1 MIKLKREFDE
11 SSVMDVKAVI
21 LDFGGT
27 LSDGKLI
34 WEPYHENIRNYL
46 AGQGYSYP
54 MKELKRELRGALAEL
69 NRVRAKGKE
78 MVFEEVYSIFLSNLG
93 VRYNDEMLEYLHNN
107 FRKHYDTE
115 FFPCV
120 ESMLSELSSR
130 HKVALLSTTTS
141 DQPIRLIKAAGLDK
155 YFDVMH
161 CSSMLGIRKPN
172 PEIFEIVLN
181 DLGVHPVEAVHVG
194 DDVEADMFGA
204 REAGITGV
212 WVKTRDQP
220 LWNGHAI
227 GSICDLPKFIE
238 SL

>member
-1 MIKLKREFDE
+1 M
-11 SSVMDVKAVI
+11 MDVKAVI

-46 AGQGYSYP
+46 AGQGYSFP
-54 MKELKRELRGALAEL
+54 MREMKKELRAALAEL

-78 MVFEEVYSIFLSNLG
+78 MVFEEVYSIFLSNLE
-93 VRYNDEMLEYLHNN
+93 VRYSDEMLEYLHNN

-115 FFPCV
+115 FYPCV
-120 ESMLSELSSR
+120 ESVLSQLSSKY
-130 HKVALLSTTTS
+130 KVALLSNTMS

-181 DLGVHPVEAVHVG
+181 DLEVHPVETVHVG

-204 REAGITGV
+204 RDVGITGV
-212 WVKTRDQP
+212 WIKTPDQP

-238 SL
+238 TL

>member
-1 MIKLKREFDE
+1 
-11 SSVMDVKAVI
+11 MDVKAVI

-27 LSDGKLI
+27 LSDGKLD
-34 WEPYHENIRNYL
+34 WNPYHENIRNYL
-46 AGQGYSYP
+46 VGQGYSYP
-54 MKELKRELRGALAEL
+54 MNELKRELRGALAEL

-78 MVFEEVYSIFLSNLG
+78 MVFEEVYGIFLSNLG

-120 ESMLSELSSR
+120 ESVLSTLSSKY
-130 HKVALLSTTTS
+130 KVALLSNTMS

-172 PEIFEIVLN
+172 PEIFKIVLN
-181 DLGVHPVEAVHVG
+181 DLGVQPENTVHVG

-204 REAGITGV
+204 REVGITGV
-212 WVKTRDQP
+212 WIKTKDQP
-220 LWNGHAI
+220 LWNGHALR
-227 GSICDLPKFIE
+227 SICELPKFIE
-238 SL
+238 TL